1 MSREAVVVGSGAA
14 GSAAAWELARHGWDV
29 TVLERGRNL
38 RPGLGDVPSGELG
51 TQYGSDEIKGT
62 RQFGFPDPL
71 LEPYTTRTQAD
82 AAQGVARSAQGALG
96 QLGAAVGGTSL
107 HYNAKTPR
115 FWRQDF
121 TQLSDR
127 GPVEGAQVADWPIG
141 YDDLAPFYDLVEYR
155 IGVQGDRARMPART
169 LEQSPRRR
177 DFVMPPNP
185 TGYAAGLVAEGASRL
200 GFEAYPYPAA
210 VNSRPFD
217 GRPACNS
224 CGLCSGFGCTINAR
238 GDALVSWLN
247 PALRTGRVR
256 VVDRAYVHRVETT
269 PNGRRARAVHWTD
282 VRGRSHRLPATTVV
296 LAGSPVNT
304 ARLLLLSANG
314 AHPHGL
320 GNRSDQV
327 GRNMMFHN
335 FTLAAAL
342 YTDDIKP
349 LRAQS
354 TTLQIDDLVGP
365 FTGPEVQALG
375 VPYVSGG
382 IVQVGSAIPI
392 VGAATM
398 LSGMVGYGQRL
409 KQLMKAGVLTAR
421 TAGSQLIHQDLPQ
434 AENRVDLDPGVR
446 DFLGFPAGRITYS
459 PHQHEKAAAVYLG
472 ARMQAIHE
480 LAPGAAAAVTLP
492 MPLLNDGITYTAHLA
507 GTARMGTDPSSS
519 VCAPSGRL
527 HDVDNVYVADAST
540 FPTFPGFNPT
550 LTIMANALRIARGI
564 AGGSRNEV

>member
-1 MSREAVVVGSGAA
+1 MSKEAVVIGSGAA
-14 GSAAAWELARHGWDV
+14 GSAAAWELARQGWDV
-29 TVLERGRNL
+29 TILERGRNL
-38 RPGLGDVPSGELG
+38 RPGLGKVPSGELG
-51 TQYGSDEIKGT
+51 TRYGSDEIKGT

-71 LEPYTTRTQAD
+71 LEPYTTRTRD
-82 AAQGVARSAQGALG
+82 EAAKGVARSAQGALG

-115 FWRQDF
+115 FWKQDF
-121 TQLSDR
+121 TQLSDL

-155 IGVQGDRARMPART
+155 IGVQGDRRRIPART

-177 DFVMPPNP
+177 PFVMPPNP
-185 TGYAAGLVAEGASRL
+185 TGHAASLVAEGASRL

-224 CGLCSGFGCTINAR
+224 CGMCSGFGCSINAR

-256 VVDRAYVHRVETT
+256 VVDRAYVHRIETT
-269 PNGRRARAVHWTD
+269 RNGRRARAVHWTD
-282 VRGRSHRLPATTVV
+282 VRGRHHRLPAGTVV
-296 LAGSPVNT
+296 LAGSPINT
-304 ARLLLLSANG
+304 ARLLLLSADS
-314 AHPHGL
+314 AHPRGL

-342 YTDDIKP
+342 YPDDIKP

-365 FTGPEVQALG
+365 FTGPEVSALG
-375 VPYVSGG
+375 VPYIAGG
-382 IVQVGSAIPI
+382 IVQVGSAIPPL
-392 VGAATM
+392 GAATM
-398 LSGMVGYGQRL
+398 LAGMVGYGHRL
-409 KQLMKAGVLTAR
+409 KQLMKAGILHAR

-434 AENRVDLDPGVR
+434 ADNRVDLDPKVR
-446 DFLGFPAGRITYS
+446 DFLGFPAARITYS

-507 GTARMGTDPSSS
+507 GTARMGTDPRTS

-527 HDVDNVYVADAST
+527 HDVENVYVADAST

-564 AGGSRNEV
+564 AGSSGNEE